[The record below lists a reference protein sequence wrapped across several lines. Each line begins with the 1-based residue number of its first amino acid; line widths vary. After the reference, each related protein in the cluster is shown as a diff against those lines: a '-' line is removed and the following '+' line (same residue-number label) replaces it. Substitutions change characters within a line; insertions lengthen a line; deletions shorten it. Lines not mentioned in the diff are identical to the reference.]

1 MTPTDRKA
9 LRRKALWRVS
19 DLAAYMGASH
29 KTAMGILQRY
39 NAALG
44 GKLLRP
50 SRGSCRV
57 YTFLWRPLAKHDPGL
72 FLDDPLNEL
81 ERLDAVEDQST
92 DVFERVRM
100 LTFQTGQNSR
110 DIAKLKSSRRSSA

>member
-1 MTPTDRKA
+1 MTPAARKA

-29 KTAMGILQRY
+29 KTALGILQRY

-44 GKLLRP
+44 GTLLRP

-72 FLDDPLNEL
+72 FLDDPAHMT
-81 ERLDAVEDQST
+81 ERLDAVEDTVAENHDGLRQ
-92 DVFERVRM
+92 
-100 LTFQTGQNSR
+100 LKAQTAMNTA
-110 DIAKLKSSRRSSA
+110 DIAKLRRRAA